1 MGKAMTG
8 GVLLRIGGGMTPTI
22 ILASV
27 LAVAGCVLIALG
39 WPLMRG
45 RVKPNGLYGFRTAT
59 SLSSE
64 AIWYST
70 NRLTGQIA
78 FAAGWMM
85 LAAVG
90 VMLWLAVSPE
100 VLAMVGVGIALV
112 AALLMV
118 VLGLSLQNRL
128 AAAGRGG
135 SPRYQK

>member
-1 MGKAMTG
+1 MTD
-8 GVLLRIGGGMTPTI
+8 RISKRIRGCMTPTI

-27 LAVAGCVLIALG
+27 LAVAGLVFIVLG

-64 AIWYST
+64 VIWYPT

-78 FAAGWMM
+78 FAAGWVM
-85 LAAVG
+85 LAGVG
-90 VMLWLAVSPE
+90 VMVWLAVSPE
-100 VLAMVGVGIALV
+100 VLAIVGVGIALL

-118 VLGLSLQNRL
+118 VLGLSLQSRL
-128 AAAGRGG
+128 AAATGTG
-135 SPRYQK
+135 SARYQK